1 MVKYVPIPK
10 HRFRMM
16 QYAYNVL
23 TEDDNAFNRT
33 NKTNQNKTK
42 KSLITVE

>member
-16 QYAYNVL
+16 PYAYNVL

-33 NKTNQNKTK
+33 NKLIKTRLRK
-42 KSLITVE
+42 VL